1 MFKNIPQELQDCF
14 EKRDTEM
21 LKEVIMKMP
30 EEEAK
35 YHMKR
40 CVDSGLW
47 VPEAGAKEATEPETS
62 AEQKTDDLDLD

>member
-1 MFKNIPQELQDCF
+1 
-14 EKRDTEM
+14 M

>member
-1 MFKNIPQELQDCF
+1 MQNI
-14 EKRDTEM
+14 EM
-21 LKEVIMKMP
+21 LQKVISEMP

-47 VPEAGAKEATEPETS
+47 VPEAKKDQSEEPVKEKTEDP
-62 AEQKTDDLDLD
+62 

>member
-1 MFKNIPQELQDCF
+1 
-14 EKRDTEM
+14 
-21 LKEVIMKMP
+21 MP

-47 VPEAGAKEATEPETS
+47 VPEAGKKDKGEGDNAEVEADATTTTSEEEPLYDTAKSSTATAS
-62 AEQKTDDLDLD
+62 INDLD

>member
-1 MFKNIPQELQDCF
+1 
-14 EKRDTEM
+14 M
-21 LKEVIMKMP
+21 LKEVISKMP

-47 VPEAGAKEATEPETS
+47 VADANAKEDGIVEVKEPIYEEASTI
-62 AEQKTDDLDLD
+62 KNDDLDLD